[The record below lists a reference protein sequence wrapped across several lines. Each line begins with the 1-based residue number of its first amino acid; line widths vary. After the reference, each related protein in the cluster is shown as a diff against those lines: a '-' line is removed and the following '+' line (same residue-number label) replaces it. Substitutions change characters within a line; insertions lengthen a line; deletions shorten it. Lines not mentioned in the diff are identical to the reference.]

1 MKLDTKLL
9 QFILK
14 VIQTAQAADIDNV
27 IIEPGRVRGST
38 DSRAVIIH
46 TMDNVPDMPF
56 GSIGL
61 SRLSSFTNRLDLA
74 KTTNDYTIDV
84 QITDGDPMWA
94 KSFVFKN
101 KNLQI
106 SHRCAN
112 PKTITAPK
120 TITDAD
126 KLRINITPEHIQMF
140 QQGSNAMKA
149 TEVFI
154 NGCHD
159 GVYMEFI
166 DNTGDKLTYRI
177 TDENTAGESIIFTH
191 KYSVKTLIKLLKY
204 CQSNTITITKIGLIK
219 LTTDGLTLYIV
230 PEE

>member
-1 MKLDTKLL
+1 MKLDANLL

-14 VIQTAQAADIDNV
+14 VIQTAQAADIDSV
-27 IIEPGRVRGST
+27 IIEPGRVRGTT
-38 DSRAVIIH
+38 DSRAVVLH

-61 SRLSSFTNRLDLA
+61 SRLSSFTSRLDLA
-74 KTTNDYTIDV
+74 KAGADYTID
-84 QITDGDPMWA
+84 ILATDSDPMWA

-101 KNLQI
+101 KKLQI

-120 TITDAD
+120 TISDPE
-126 KLRINITPEHIQMF
+126 KITIPLTSDNTQMF

-149 TEVFI
+149 NEVFI

-159 GVYMEFI
+159 GVYMEFV
-166 DNTGDKLTYRI
+166 DNTGDKLTYLI
-177 TDENTAGESIIFTH
+177 TSDVPPGVPIIFTH

-204 CQSNTITITKIGLIK
+204 CQSSTITITRLGLIK
-219 LTTDGLTLYIV
+219 LNTSGLTLYIV